1 MLLPR
6 SFFVLERENILEA
19 VCKNSAENIDG
30 DVFSCDCE
38 SIAFILDNCE
48 ITVPEEN
55 RFFVEINAVG
65 LIAIKIFED
74 HGVKAVSN

>member
-1 MLLPR
+1 MVTYFLATVKALG
-6 SFFVLERENILEA
+6 L
-19 VCKNSAENIDG
+19 
-30 DVFSCDCE
+30 
-38 SIAFILDNCE
+38 ILDNCE
-48 ITVPEEN
+48 IKVPEEN